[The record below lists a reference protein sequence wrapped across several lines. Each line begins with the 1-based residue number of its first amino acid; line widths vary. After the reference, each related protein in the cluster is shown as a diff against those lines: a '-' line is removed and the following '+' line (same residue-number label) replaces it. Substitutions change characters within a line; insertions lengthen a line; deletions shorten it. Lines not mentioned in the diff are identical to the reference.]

1 MLIKAVKKKRKVSHS
16 AQIAVSVCVAEYNDR
31 KVQDLHVLNGA
42 TMQTIETSFTFTTEI
57 NRSKFI
63 TYLVP
68 ISEFDGL
75 QEKLKKA
82 NPKANHV
89 VYAVRHLNEFDQVVE
104 NSSDDGEP
112 KGCAGVPAL
121 NVLRGEEL
129 INCGVLIVRYFG
141 GIKLGTGGMARA
153 YAQAVKDVL
162 DASQLHEYKK
172 QVSYTF
178 DTSYSDVDLTLYRL
192 RQLELTNYEREF
204 GMDKVVWVL
213 NGSQEKI
220 ELFKEAKD

>member
-1 MLIKAVKKKRKVSHS
+1 MK
-16 AQIAVSVCVAEYNDR
+16 
-31 KVQDLHVLNGA
+31 
-42 TMQTIETSFTFTTEI
+42 TIQRSYTITTEV

-68 ISEFDGL
+68 YVEYKGL
-75 QEKLKKA
+75 QEKLKLE

-89 VYAVRHLNEFDQVVE
+89 VYALRYLNTFDQVVE

-129 INCGVLIVRYFG
+129 INCAVLIVRYFG

-153 YAQAVKDVL
+153 YALAVKNVL
-162 DASQLHEYKK
+162 EEATLTCYEKEVGYNFF
-172 QVSYTF
+172 TR
-178 DTSYSDVDLTLYRL
+178 YSNVDKTLYTL
-192 RQLELTNYEREF
+192 KQLGVTQYERDF
-204 GMDKVVWVL
+204 GIDGVEWKIIASEEKVERL
-213 NGSQEKI
+213 KREG
-220 ELFKEAKD
+220 L

>member
-1 MLIKAVKKKRKVSHS
+1 
-16 AQIAVSVCVAEYNDR
+16 
-31 KVQDLHVLNGA
+31 
-42 TMQTIETSFTFTTEI
+42 MQTIETSFKCTTEV

-68 ISEFDGL
+68 MTEYDGL
-75 QEKLKKA
+75 QEKLKKE

-89 VYAVRHLNEFDQVVE
+89 VYALRYLNEFDQVVE

-112 KGCAGVPAL
+112 KGCAGVPVL

-129 INCGVLIVRYFG
+129 INCAVLIVRYFG

-162 DASQLHEYKK
+162 SVAQLQEYKK
-172 QVSYTF
+172 QVEYTF
-178 DTSYSDVDLTLYRL
+178 ETSYSDVDKTLYRL
-192 RQLELTNYEREF
+192 KQLDLINYERDF
-204 GMDKVVWVL
+204 GVDKVVWKL
-213 NGSQEKI
+213 TGSEEKI
-220 ELFKEAKD
+220 EAFKGGKG

>member
-1 MLIKAVKKKRKVSHS
+1 LK
-16 AQIAVSVCVAEYNDR
+16 
-31 KVQDLHVLNGA
+31 
-42 TMQTIETSFTFTTEI
+42 TIETSFTFTTEV

-68 ISEFDGL
+68 ISEYEGL
-75 QEKLKKA
+75 QEKLKQA

-89 VYAVRHLNEFDQVVE
+89 VYAIRYLNEFDQIVE
-104 NSSDDGEP
+104 NASDDGEP

-129 INCGVLIVRYFG
+129 INCAVLIVRYFG

-162 DASQLHEYKK
+162 GVAQLLEYQK
-172 QVSYTF
+172 QVVYTF
-178 DTSYSDVDLTLYRL
+178 KTSYSDVDKTLYKL
-192 RQLELTNYEREF
+192 KQLGLINYERDF
-204 GMDKVVWVL
+204 GVEKVVWVL
-213 NGSQEKI
+213 KGSEEKI
-220 ELFKEAKD
+220 EQFKSL